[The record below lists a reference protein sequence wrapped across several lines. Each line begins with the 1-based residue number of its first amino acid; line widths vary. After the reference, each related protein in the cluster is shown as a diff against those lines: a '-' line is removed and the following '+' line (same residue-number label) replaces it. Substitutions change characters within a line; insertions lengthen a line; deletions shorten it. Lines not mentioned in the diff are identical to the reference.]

1 MLDERAQGI
10 LEVGREALPRLPELV
25 GEDAPA
31 LAAELAAAIERVET
45 SWQAEAVRDV
55 LRRTPATRQL
65 LEERVPEA
73 RSPRPLGGAA
83 RLRGVTTPPP
93 PRDA

>member
-1 MLDERAQGI
+1 MLDERAQAI
-10 LEVGREALPRLPELV
+10 LKAGREALPRLPELV
-25 GEDAPA
+25 GEDVPA

-55 LRRTPATRQL
+55 LRRTPATRQF

-73 RSPRPLGGAA
+73 RFPRPLGGAA
-83 RLRGVTTPPP
+83 RLRGP
-93 PRDA
+93 

>member
-1 MLDERAQGI
+1 MLDERAQAI
-10 LEVGREALPRLPELV
+10 LEAGREALPRLPELV
-25 GEDAPA
+25 GEDATA

-55 LRRTPATRQL
+55 LRRTPATRQF

-73 RSPRPLGGAA
+73 RTPRPLGGAA
-83 RLRGVTTPPP
+83 KLRRMTPPP
-93 PRDA
+93 SGD